1 MGEKSFRFGSSRR
14 VLIASLP
21 DMASVTNTTV
31 GSTLNT
37 QSIFALC
44 AVTAQEA
51 KRLCGVKVSGQ
62 VGVTGGGNRG
72 AILVTDNGTTTPFE
86 YVAAGADFV
95 EESLQCGKLIIGGD
109 GGTVA
114 HVVII
119 LKFDG

>member
-1 MGEKSFRFGSSRR
+1 MGEKSFRFGRTRR

-21 DMASVTNTTV
+21 DMASVTSTAT
-31 GSTLNT
+31 GSTNNT
-37 QSIFALC
+37 QSIYALC

-62 VGVTGGGNRG
+62 IGVTGGGNRG
-72 AILVTDNGTTTPFE
+72 AILVTDNGTKTPFE
-86 YVAAGADFV
+86 YVPAGVDFI
-95 EESLQCGKLIIGGD
+95 EESLNPGLLVIGGD

-114 HVVII
+114 NVVII

>member
-1 MGEKSFRFGSSRR
+1 MGEKSYRYGHTRR

-21 DMASVTNTTV
+21 DMASVTNTAV
-31 GSTLNT
+31 GSTTNT

-51 KRLCGVKVSGQ
+51 KRIVGVKVSGQ
-62 VGVTGGGNRG
+62 IGVTGGGNRG
-72 AILVTDNGTTTPFE
+72 AILVTDNGTETPFE
-86 YVAAGADFV
+86 YIPAGVDFN
-95 EESLQCGKLIIGGD
+95 EESLQAGKLIIGGD

-114 HVVII
+114 NVVII